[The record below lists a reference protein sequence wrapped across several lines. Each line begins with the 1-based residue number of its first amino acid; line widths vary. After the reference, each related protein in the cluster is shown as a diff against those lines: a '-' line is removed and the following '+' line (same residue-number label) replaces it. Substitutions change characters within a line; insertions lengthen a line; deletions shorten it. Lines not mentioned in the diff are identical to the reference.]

1 MWILRE
7 REIKL
12 FGGPRPH
19 FHAAAALR
27 LGAFSAPPPAGSFPL
42 SYVPRRHGARPAA
55 PGGGECQCLA
65 LHGAQGLPEASAFHA
80 CTASCAGSRKDG
92 SRGSGAP
99 TVGVGDSE
107 VRESRCC
114 VMLPASKGASG
125 TGRSALQGVLP
136 RHECITSCPVVPAAV
151 RGECPP
157 IFPSQR
163 RSLTQKVY

>member
-1 MWILRE
+1 M
-7 REIKL
+7 
-12 FGGPRPH
+12 
-19 FHAAAALR
+19 AALGHIFTR
-27 LGAFSAPPPAGSFPL
+27 QQHSGWEHSVLLRQPAHFRCLMFPAGMEH
-42 SYVPRRHGARPAA
+42 VRRLL
-55 PGGGECQCLA
+55 GGECQCLA

-157 IFPSQR
+157 IFSSQR